1 MHEVALA
8 LSLLSI
14 VLSEAQAAEAKRVQ
28 TVTIQAG
35 EYAAVNEQALTFAW
49 NIATEGTAAEG
60 AQLKL
65 QSSPGSR
72 DLIIESMEVT
82 R

>member
-1 MHEVALA
+1 MHEIALSF
-8 LSLLSI
+8 SLLSI
-14 VLSEAQAAEAKRVQ
+14 VLREAQAVGAKQVQ
-28 TVTIQAG
+28 AVTIQAG

-60 AQLKL
+60 AQLNL
-65 QSSPGSR
+65 QLSPGGR
-72 DLIIESMEVT
+72 DLIIASMEVT

>member
-1 MHEVALA
+1 MA

-14 VLSEAQAAEAKRVQ
+14 VLKEAQTAGAKQV
-28 TVTIQAG
+28 VAVAICAG

-49 NIATEGTAAEG
+49 NIAAEGTAAEG

-65 QSSPGSR
+65 QLRPGGR
-72 DLIIESMEVT
+72 DLIIESMEVE